1 MSFDDEHTESS
12 TDSGSES
19 GGGKPKTFFGMELGD
34 GVVYTI
40 VIILT
45 LIFIRQVVVVLQAL
59 N

>member
-1 MSFDDEHTESS
+1 MGFDEDPL
-12 TDSGSES
+12 DNNGDNN
-19 GGGKPKTFFGMELGD
+19 KPKSKTFFGLELSD

-45 LIFIRQVVVVLQAL
+45 LIFIRQVAVVIQAL

>member
-1 MSFDDEHTESS
+1 MGFDEEQNEKTGDDKQKS
-12 TDSGSES
+12 
-19 GGGKPKTFFGMELGD
+19 KTFFGLELGD

-45 LIFIRQVVVVLQAL
+45 LIFIRQVAVVIQAL